1 MKHVKEFES
10 YIYESELNETLNEA
24 TTSGRAWSGKIENID
39 KLLSWMYDKGILN
52 KGEKNEKDVRFRAY
66 YRYYNDGDFPAAL
79 KSRGISKWDS
89 KEKIQTALEQYIEEF
104 IKKVLAKY
112 TGKFDR
118 KDFRID
124 TILADL
130 NTLKSTIDR
139 NDPYSMIYFS
149 DKVKIDD
156 PEFDKLIDQMK
167 KQAEDLQEA
176 SDKVVKTSDVY
187 KGKSSYEIPTKN
199 NGITWKK
206 QKMESDKVWTPE
218 LEKMYVALTQTISK
232 IGVIIDN
239 VIEATKELKKEI
251 GV

>member
-1 MKHVKEFES
+1 MEHVKSIES
-10 YIYESELNETLNEA
+10 FIYESELNESLNEA
-24 TTSGRAWSGKIENID
+24 TTAGRAWSGKIENID
-39 KLLSWMYDKGILN
+39 KLLAWMYDKGILN
-52 KGEKNEKDVRFRAY
+52 KGEQKEKDRRFHQY
-66 YRYYNDGDFPAAL
+66 YRYYNDGDFPSDL

-112 TGKFDR
+112 TGKYDR

-139 NDPYSMIYFS
+139 NDPHSMIYFS